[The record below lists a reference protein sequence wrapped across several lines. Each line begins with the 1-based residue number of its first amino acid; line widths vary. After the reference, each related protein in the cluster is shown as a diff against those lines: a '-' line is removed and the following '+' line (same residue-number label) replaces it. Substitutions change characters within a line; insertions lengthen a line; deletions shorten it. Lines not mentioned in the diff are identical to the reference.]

1 MNKPGICVISGLG
14 EKKYAEKYLSLSEI
28 HKSYWKGN
36 SLMHGDTPVDVLD
49 YYHLC
54 RYGHLPDQGSDRH
67 VYVNGIIIKN
77 YLLSKGYNVEL
88 YNSIKDLKTHYN
100 NINGFDG
107 FILSTSFEGGN
118 YPVILKEEIDLLRDI
133 NPGAQIFVGGL
144 GLYNAYLNY
153 KSGRKK
159 MYESLICLSADY
171 FIVSPGGLDI
181 LYKKL
186 KSKKKTG
193 NLPQIIVDE
202 FPGTIPYDYSIHT
215 CNPDLQSP
223 HSVIACSK
231 GCPFNCSFCCY
242 HFIHKKYIEF
252 PLQQIK
258 KNIDQ
263 ITSGERVNPLK
274 FLRISDEC
282 LNYDENRFIHII
294 QLIKRKNLRWCC
306 FLRGDLLSD
315 KSISALAESNCDFVS
330 MGLESSS
337 ADIQKRMNKTFD
349 LDNFCKNIL
358 KLNDAGV
365 TVVIS
370 VIIGFYGE
378 TEETIKQTVEYLY
391 QLHAGLI
398 KVNVW
403 SPLPDEKNNCL
414 AKEYEL
420 HIEGGKW
427 RHRTMSLDEAYTYTT
442 QYFHKDK
449 LLTVLPPETSI
460 FDQWPQ
466 LAAEGLTRLEILEL
480 FRAYHIKSII
490 E

>member
-1 MNKPGICVISGLG
+1 
-14 EKKYAEKYLSLSEI
+14 
-28 HKSYWKGN
+28 
-36 SLMHGDTPVDVLD
+36 
-49 YYHLC
+49 
-54 RYGHLPDQGSDRH
+54 
-67 VYVNGIIIKN
+67 
-77 YLLSKGYNVEL
+77 
-88 YNSIKDLKTHYN
+88 
-100 NINGFDG
+100 
-107 FILSTSFEGGN
+107 
-118 YPVILKEEIDLLRDI
+118 
-133 NPGAQIFVGGL
+133 
-144 GLYNAYLNY
+144 
-153 KSGRKK
+153 
-159 MYESLICLSADY
+159 
-171 FIVSPGGLDI
+171 
-181 LYKKL
+181 
-186 KSKKKTG
+186 
-193 NLPQIIVDE
+193 
-202 FPGTIPYDYSIHT
+202 
-215 CNPDLQSP
+215 
-223 HSVIACSK
+223 
-231 GCPFNCSFCCY
+231 
-242 HFIHKKYIEF
+242 
-252 PLQQIK
+252 
-258 KNIDQ
+258 
-263 ITSGERVNPLK
+263 
-274 FLRISDEC
+274 
-282 LNYDENRFIHII
+282 
-294 QLIKRKNLRWCC
+294 
-306 FLRGDLLSD
+306 LSD

-349 LDNFCKNIL
+349 LDNFYKNIL

-378 TEETIKQTVEYLY
+378 TEETIKQTVEYLH

-480 FRAYHIKSII
+480 FRAYHIKSIK